1 MGVIAKRV
9 SVFALGAMAACCLLA
24 AAPALAFADSVTVN
38 MASDRNAARAIQAE
52 LDKAAS
58 KGTAANPYVVTVPR
72 GTYALDRSLKLN
84 SNTTLNLAG
93 VTFKLNANAGCN
105 MLRVGESDDRKTGY
119 YYQNIV
125 VNGGV
130 FDGNKTNSTVMKAAH
145 AKNVAFN
152 NVVFK
157 NARDSHL
164 VEVAGIDG
172 LRFIGCTFQDQT
184 RNNANAAKAMSPE
197 ALQID
202 ILNKTHFPT
211 YRAEDLTMKNVVV
224 DRCTF
229 RNVPRGVGSHTGVY
243 NNPMD
248 NIAVTNCTFTGID
261 TVAIEFYNTVNL
273 KITGNTINSA
283 PRGIAV
289 NSIGEQGMFFSKS
302 IAAEGKTSSRYSS
315 GFVKPSRNQSIV
327 ISDNTIISKG
337 KDPHS
342 GFENEAIVVKGTY
355 LTKAMKKTSQMD
367 AIPKGDHFIGGVTV
381 TRNTITTAGHGIRF
395 RDVKY
400 STIDGNKI
408 TYTGS
413 RSGGANYYGVQTID
427 HCADNAITKNTIAK
441 IKTNGIYVS
450 DNSKAKTIKGNKI
463 SSPGKYG
470 IAIDTK
476 SRATVIS
483 GNKIT
488 SPKQHGIYLRKSSV
502 VAKIDGNTISS
513 PKKYGIFVESSTA
526 NAISKNKITKPKD
539 SGIFVKPTS
548 KVKSITGNTV
558 TSGRTRGI
566 AFYSG
571 KSKAV
576 ISKNVIKK
584 CKGNAIY
591 IDAKTKKYKIV
602 VKSNKIAGKG
612 AKIASGKVAISG
624 TKKA

>member
-24 AAPALAFADSVTVN
+24 AAPALAFADSVVVN

-52 LDKAAS
+52 LDKAIA
-58 KGTAANPYVVTVPR
+58 KGTAANPYVVTVPK
-72 GTYALDRSLKLN
+72 GTYVLDRSLKLY
-84 SNTTLNLAG
+84 SNTTLNLSG
-93 VTFKLNANAGCN
+93 VTFRLKTNADCN
-105 MLRVGESDDRKTGY
+105 MIRIGESNDTKKGY
-119 YYQNIV
+119 YYKNITIN
-125 VNGGV
+125 NGT
-130 FDGNKTNSTVMKAAH
+130 FDANKNSSTVLKGAH
-145 AKNVAFN
+145 AQ
-152 NVVFK
+152 NVVLQGVTLK
-157 NARDSHL
+157 NCYNSHL
-164 VEVAGIDG
+164 CEFAGIDG
-172 LRFIGCTFQDQT
+172 LIIKNCAF
-184 RNNANAAKAMSPE
+184 RNQKRSNDYRKRAINPE
-197 ALQID
+197 AIQLD
-202 ILNKTHFPT
+202 ILNKKHFPS
-211 YRAEDLTMKNVVV
+211 YRAEDLILKNVEIVGCTFQNVPCGVGNHTTVLNNPFNGIKV

-229 RNVPRGVGSHTGVY
+229 TNIDAQAVSFQNV
-243 NNPMD
+243 
-248 NIAVTNCTFTGID
+248 ID
-261 TVAIEFYNTVNL
+261 L
-273 KITGNTINSA
+273 SITKNVINAA
-283 PRGIAV
+283 PRGIV
-289 NSIGEQGMFFSKS
+289 VLSTGEQGLYLP
-302 IAAEGKTSSRYSS
+302 SSLAKEAGDKATVSS
-315 GFVKPSRNQSIV
+315 GYRTPGKNQNIV
-327 ISDNTIISKG
+327 ISGNTIVCKG
-337 KDPHS
+337 VDPR
-342 GFENEAIVVKGTY
+342 GNLENEAILLKGSY
-355 LTKAMKKTSQMD
+355 LTKATKLPGGD
-367 AIPKGDHFIGGVTV
+367 VAPKGDHYLSGAVVSG
-381 TRNTITTAGHGIRF
+381 NTITTAGHGIRF

-427 HCADNAITKNTIAK
+427 HCANNAINKNTIAK

-513 PKKYGIFVESSTA
+513 PKKYGIFIESSTA

-548 KVKSITGNTV
+548 KVKSITDNTI
-558 TSGRTRGI
+558 TSGGTRGI
-566 AFYSG
+566 SFYSG
-571 KSKAV
+571 KIKAT

-591 IDAKTKKYKIV
+591 IDVKTKKNKIV

-612 AKIASGKVAISG
+612 AKIASGKVSMSG

>member
-1 MGVIAKRV
+1 MGILAKRAAL
-9 SVFALGAMAACCLLA
+9 FMLGAMATCCLLV

-38 MASDRNAARAIQAE
+38 MASDSNAARAIQAE
-52 LDKAAS
+52 LDNAAV
-58 KGTAANPYVVTVPR
+58 KGTAANPYVVTVPK
-72 GTYALDRSLKLN
+72 GTYALDRSLKLY

-105 MLRVGESDDRKTGY
+105 MLRVGESNDTKTGY

-130 FDGNKTNSTVMKAAH
+130 FDGNKTSSTVMKAAH

-157 NARDSHL
+157 NAKDSHL

-184 RNNANAAKAMSPE
+184 RNNAKAAKAMSPE

-202 ILNKTHFPT
+202 ILNKVHFPT

-229 RNVPRGVGSHTGVY
+229 KNVPRGVGSHTGVY

-261 TVAIEFYNTVNL
+261 TVAIEFYNTINL
-273 KITGNTINSA
+273 KITGNTISGA

-289 NSIGEQGMFFSKS
+289 NSIGEQGIFFSKT

-315 GFVKPSRNQSIV
+315 NFVKPAQNQNIV
-327 ISDNTIISKG
+327 ISDNTIVCKG
-337 KDPHS
+337 KDPHT

-367 AIPKGDHFIGGVTV
+367 AIPRGDHFIGGVTV
-381 TRNTITTAGHGIRF
+381 SRNTITTVGHGIRF

-400 STIDGNKI
+400 STIDSNKV

-413 RSGGANYYGVQTID
+413 QSGSANYYGIQTINY
-427 HCADNAITKNTIAK
+427 CADNTITKNTIAK

-450 DNSKAKTIKGNKI
+450 DNSKAKTIKGNTI

-470 IAIDTK
+470 IAVDTK
-476 SRATVIS
+476 SRATLIS

-502 VAKIDGNTISS
+502 VAKIDGNKITS
-513 PKKYGIFVESSTA
+513 PKKYGIFIEASTA

-548 KVKSITGNTV
+548 KVKSISGNTI
-558 TSGRTRGI
+558 TSGGTRGI

-571 KSKAV
+571 KCKAT
-576 ISKNVIKK
+576 ISKNIIKK

-591 IDAKTKKYKIV
+591 IDTKTKKYKIV
-602 VKSNKIAGKG
+602 VKSNKITGKG